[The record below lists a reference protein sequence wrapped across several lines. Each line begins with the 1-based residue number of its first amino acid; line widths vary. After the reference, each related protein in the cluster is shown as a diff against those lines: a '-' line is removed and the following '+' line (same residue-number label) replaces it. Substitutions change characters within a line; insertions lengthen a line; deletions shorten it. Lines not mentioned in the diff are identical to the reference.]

1 MGKFYILVISSAWAG
16 CSVVIYQS
24 ISSGLMI
31 SSSEYRVAL
40 VDPRGS
46 FTLLY
51 VE

>member
-31 SSSEYRVAL
+31 SSSEYRVDL
-40 VDPRGS
+40 DPRGS